1 MTEFG
6 NAQPDTIYHEADH
19 TEFEQL
25 FAKPPHLT
33 LVGTESDQEA
43 ARLIR
48 EAQGKI
54 QREEEARRA
63 VIDILDDQGR
73 W

>member
-6 NAQPDTIYHEADH
+6 NAQPDTIDHEADH

-63 VIDILDDQGR
+63 VHASLDEVKG